1 MDGTRRDKEAAVTV
15 SIPDPAAGAR
25 REAFRALHAEG
36 CFVLPNPWDAGTA
49 KYLAAQGFR
58 GLATTSSG
66 AAWSRGLADGAMDL
80 DAVLGHVAEIVGAT
94 ALPVN
99 ADFGH
104 GYGEDAECVGRAVAR
119 CLETGVAALSVE
131 DATGDPARPLF
142 PLEEAVARMRAARA
156 ACDAAPGRGI
166 LVGRAECFLTG
177 HPDPLPESL
186 KRIAAY
192 AEAGAEVLYVPGIR
206 TPEQIAAVVRAAA
219 PRPVNLLVSRP
230 IGLTLA
236 EIAALGV
243 RRVSIGGALAG
254 VAWGAVGRAVEA
266 LKEGRF
272 DELGSRMPGTV
283 LDELFGA

>member
-1 MDGTRRDKEAAVTV
+1 MREEPKMGGMQ
-15 SIPDPAAGAR
+15 DPAAAAAAAR

-36 CFVLPNPWDAGTA
+36 CFVLPNPWDVGTA

-58 GLATTSSG
+58 ALATTSSG

-80 DAVLGHVAEIVGAT
+80 GAVLDHMREIVGAT

-104 GYGEDAECVGRAVAR
+104 GYGADAEGVGRAVAR

-142 PLEEAVARMRAARA
+142 PLADAVARMKAARA

-192 AEAGAEVLYVPGIR
+192 AEAGAEVLYVPGLK
-206 TPEQIAAVVRAAA
+206 TSEQIAAVVRAAA
-219 PRPVNLLVSRP
+219 PLPVNLLVSRP

-272 DELGSRMPGTV
+272 DELGTRMPGTV
-283 LDELFGA
+283 LDGLFGG

>member
-1 MDGTRRDKEAAVTV
+1 MG
-15 SIPDPAAGAR
+15 SMQDPAASGAR
-25 REAFRALHAEG
+25 REAFRALHTEG
-36 CFVLPNPWDAGTA
+36 CFVLPNPWDVGTA

-58 GLATTSSG
+58 ALATTSAG

-80 DAVLGHVAEIVGAT
+80 HAVLAHVAEIVGAT
-94 ALPVN
+94 SLPVN

-104 GYGEDAECVGRAVAR
+104 GYGADDEGVGRAVAR

-142 PLEEAVARMRAARA
+142 PLAEAVARMKAARA

-177 HPDPLPESL
+177 HPDPLAESL

-192 AEAGAEVLYVPGIR
+192 AEAGAEVLYVPGLT
-206 TPEQIAAVVRAAA
+206 TPDQIAAVVRSAA
-219 PRPVNLLVSRP
+219 PRPVNLLLSRP
-230 IGLTLA
+230 IGLTLD

-243 RRVSIGGALAG
+243 RRVSLGGALAG
-254 VAWGAVGRAVEA
+254 VAWGAVARAVAE
-266 LKEGRF
+266 LKAGRF
-272 DELGSRMPGTV
+272 DALGGRLPGGELNR
-283 LDELFGA
+283 LFGG